1 MESTCVHGHLPLFL
15 SPPVEPRLTYKCRFI
30 RDESSKGRYDP
41 AITKVCFEI
50 LLELF
55 GRTLKSDLGPFEAN
69 LKVEDI
75 C

>member
-1 MESTCVHGHLPLFL
+1 MRVGERWG
-15 SPPVEPRLTYKCRFI
+15 EANGRDRFI
-30 RDESSKGRYDP
+30 RDESSKDRYDP
-41 AITKVCFEI
+41 GVTKVCFEI

-55 GRTLKSDLGPFEAN
+55 ERTLKLDLGAYEEN

>member
-1 MESTCVHGHLPLFL
+1 MAVHG
-15 SPPVEPRLTYKCRFI
+15 LTRSRFI
-30 RDESSKGRYDP
+30 RDESSKDRYDP
-41 AITKVCFEI
+41 GVTKVCFEI

-55 GRTLKSDLGPFEAN
+55 GRALKTELGLYEEN

>member
-1 MESTCVHGHLPLFL
+1 MVH
-15 SPPVEPRLTYKCRFI
+15 RFI
-30 RDESSKGRYDP
+30 RDESSKDRYDP

-55 GRTLKSDLGPFEAN
+55 VRTLKTDLGPYEAN